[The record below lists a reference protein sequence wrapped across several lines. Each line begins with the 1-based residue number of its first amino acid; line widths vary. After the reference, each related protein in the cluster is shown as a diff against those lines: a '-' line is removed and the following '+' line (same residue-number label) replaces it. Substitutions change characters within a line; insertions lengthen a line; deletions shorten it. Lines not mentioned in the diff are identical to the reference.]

1 MYVYVVY
8 RCVHMCLCGHTCGK
22 GCSCTLV
29 GLRIEI
35 WSLPQSL
42 STLFTEAGPLSW
54 TPRSLI
60 CSLACSGSP
69 PSAFGALG
77 LQVGV
82 TWSRLLHSSW
92 GWTAGITWPGL
103 LHSSWGQK
111 AGPPLGAYTNRGA
124 ISSPVHPFVNFV
136 FLSGKKKSI
145 SEVFE
150 IVKKIDAE
158 KLCYISDSIRFSFI
172 SLLEKEK
179 EVIST
184 DLITKFIDIVPSLIK
199 ENGYEIFE

>member
-124 ISSPVHPFVNFV
+124 ISSPVHPFVLNMYGCSV
-136 FLSGKKKSI
+136 HI
-145 SEVFE
+145 C
-150 IVKKIDAE
+150 
-158 KLCYISDSIRFSFI
+158 LCVCNAHRSQERALDPWSWCYRCLWATMWMLGIELYSCGIGSQCS
-172 SLLEKEK
+172 
-179 EVIST
+179 
-184 DLITKFIDIVPSLIK
+184 
-199 ENGYEIFE
+199 